1 MNERN
6 EEVSSRRHLQIGNK
20 KVLIERDIN
29 NNDECMK
36 YYVRIEVL
44 YKRTTLE

>member
-1 MNERN
+1 MRGTKKYHQEDIYK
-6 EEVSSRRHLQIGNK
+6 LGIK